1 MNNLVK
7 KYLLHLQY
15 ERGLSSNTI
24 NSYSLDLNKYLSYL
38 KEKFSIIEPNEI
50 YMKHIKSFTNDEL
63 QYIVNN
69 KSKKSEGYQYS
80 STTISRY
87 FSSIRGFHSF
97 LLSEGMCNN
106 DPSIYLDKPK
116 VNKKI
121 PNYLEFNDI
130 KKILNS
136 VDLESKIDTNF
147 SINTIKNKLETFSDK
162 HFKSA
167 LIEFTNEI
175 QNLKNHFPNE
185 LCQLEMITD
194 EIKKSFNDMLQQN
207 VFDKNIIHQLQTKLK
222 DSLRLVKL
230 S

>member
-1 MNNLVK
+1 MNLSIKDNYAKLNDLCDQIFDYFNL
-7 KYLLHLQY
+7 
-15 ERGLSSNTI
+15 TI
-24 NSYSLDLNKYLSYL
+24 Y
-38 KEKFSIIEPNEI
+38 
-50 YMKHIKSFTNDEL
+50 
-63 QYIVNN
+63 
-69 KSKKSEGYQYS
+69 
-80 STTISRY
+80 
-87 FSSIRGFHSF
+87 
-97 LLSEGMCNN
+97 
-106 DPSIYLDKPK
+106 
-116 VNKKI
+116 
-121 PNYLEFNDI
+121 
-130 KKILNS
+130 
-136 VDLESKIDTNF
+136 DLESKIDTNF

-185 LCQLEMITD
+185 LCQLEKITD